1 MFTKLKHGDKNDDVL
16 KLQKILNR
24 KLQPPPH
31 LEEDGEFGGYT
42 RSAVINFQR
51 TIGQATT
58 GEFDFWTW
66 VRLYLKRAS
75 VSASANKSSVSIRKP
90 RPPRMST
97 KTPPITTNKKD
108 KSLSLSSSAPSWLRI
123 AAKEIGTK
131 EIKGPKNEQRILTYH
146 SATSLSSKSDETHWC
161 SSFVNWVM
169 NEAGY
174 AGTNSAAAAS
184 WKGWGKE
191 IIEPREGAITII
203 YRQPKK
209 VDGKMTSSGNHVA
222 FFISQTSTHLNL
234 LGGNQSDMV
243 KVSKFKK
250 SAYKTIMYR
259 WPIEKDKCK
268 SMI

>member
-1 MFTKLKHGDKNDDVL
+1 MFRKKLKYGDKNKDVV

-24 KLQPPPH
+24 KLFPPPH
-31 LEEDGEFGGYT
+31 LKEDGEFGVIT
-42 RSAVINFQR
+42 RTAVTNFQR

-58 GEFDFWTW
+58 GQVDFWTW
-66 VRLYLKRAS
+66 VRLYLKRS
-75 VSASANKSSVSIRKP
+75 RTSEHSNRSSISIRKP
-90 RPPRMST
+90 LPPRI
-97 KTPPITTNKKD
+97 PNKSPHADD
-108 KSLSLSSSAPSWLRI
+108 KKEIVLKLSPSAPSWLKI

-131 EIKGPKNEQRILTYH
+131 EINGTKNNKRIITYH
-146 SATSLSSKSDETHWC
+146 SATTFCSKSDETHWC

-174 AGTNSAAAAS
+174 AGTTSAAAAS
-184 WKGWGKE
+184 WKVWGKE

-243 KVSKFKK
+243 KVSKFRK

-259 WPIEKDKCK
+259 WPTEKINV
-268 SMI
+268 SNN